1 MEGEKRLDE
10 TGVCHSCRRIR
21 EYRRLGRTRRSG
33 GKKAELV
40 ELDNISI
47 DDLNDEKV
55 IILGS
60 PASGTEE
67 LEETQVEPFVQSL
80 EGKIQGKKVALFG
93 SWGWGEGEYLT
104 NLEERIK
111 SYGGEIVGESLSVM
125 ESPEGEDEAKCVE
138 FGKLIAQQ

>member
-1 MEGEKRLDE
+1 MKVIYWSQ
-10 TGVCHSCRRIR
+10 TGNTQKMAELIAKGI
-21 EYRRLGRTRRSG
+21 EEG

-47 DDLNDEKV
+47 NDLNDEKV

>member
-1 MEGEKRLDE
+1 MKVVYWSQ
-10 TGVCHSCRRIR
+10 TGNTQKMAELIAKGT
-21 EYRRLGRTRRSG
+21 EEG

-93 SWGWGEGEYLT
+93 SWGWGKGEYLT

-125 ESPEGEDEAKCVE
+125 EPPEGEDEAKCVE

>member
-1 MEGEKRLDE
+1 MKVIYWSQ
-10 TGVCHSCRRIR
+10 TGNTQKMAELIDKGI
-21 EYRRLGRTRRSG
+21 EEG

>member
-1 MEGEKRLDE
+1 MKVIYWSQ
-10 TGVCHSCRRIR
+10 TGNTQKMAELIAKGI
-21 EYRRLGRTRRSG
+21 EEG

-80 EGKIQGKKVALFG
+80 EGKIQVKKVALFG
-93 SWGWGEGEYLT
+93 SWGWGEGKYLT

>member
-1 MEGEKRLDE
+1 MKVIYWSQ
-10 TGVCHSCRRIR
+10 TGNTQKMAELIAKGI
-21 EYRRLGRTRRSG
+21 EEG

-67 LEETQVEPFVQSL
+67 LEESQVEPFVQSL

>member
-1 MEGEKRLDE
+1 MKVIYWSQ
-10 TGVCHSCRRIR
+10 TGNTQKMAELIAKGI
-21 EYRRLGRTRRSG
+21 EEG
-33 GKKAELV
+33 GKEAELV

>member
-1 MEGEKRLDE
+1 MKVIYWSQ
-10 TGVCHSCRRIR
+10 TGNTQKMAELIAKGI
-21 EYRRLGRTRRSG
+21 EEG

-47 DDLNDEKV
+47 DYLNDEKV

>member
-1 MEGEKRLDE
+1 MKVIYWSQ
-10 TGVCHSCRRIR
+10 TGNTQKMAELIAKGI
-21 EYRRLGRTRRSG
+21 EEG

-40 ELDNISI
+40 ELGNISVN
-47 DDLNDEKV
+47 DLNDEKV

>member
-1 MEGEKRLDE
+1 MKVIYWSQ
-10 TGVCHSCRRIR
+10 TGNTQKMAELIAKGI
-21 EYRRLGRTRRSG
+21 EEG

-47 DDLNDEKV
+47 DDLKDEKV

>member
-1 MEGEKRLDE
+1 MKVIYWSQ
-10 TGVCHSCRRIR
+10 TGNTQKMAELIAKGI
-21 EYRRLGRTRRSG
+21 EEG

-40 ELDNISI
+40 ELDNTSI

>member
-1 MEGEKRLDE
+1 MKVIYWSQ
-10 TGVCHSCRRIR
+10 TGNTQKMAELIAKGI
-21 EYRRLGRTRRSG
+21 EEG

-40 ELDNISI
+40 ELGNISVN
-47 DDLNDEKV
+47 DLNDEKV

-93 SWGWGEGEYLT
+93 SWGWGEGEYLI

>member
-1 MEGEKRLDE
+1 MKVIYWSQ
-10 TGVCHSCRRIR
+10 TGNTQKMAELIAKGI
-21 EYRRLGRTRRSG
+21 EEG
-33 GKKAELV
+33 GKEAELV

-125 ESPEGEDEAKCVE
+125 GSPEGEDEAKCVE

>member
-1 MEGEKRLDE
+1 MKVIYWSQ
-10 TGVCHSCRRIR
+10 TGNTQKMAELIAKGI
-21 EYRRLGRTRRSG
+21 EEG

-125 ESPEGEDEAKCVE
+125 ESPEGEYEAKCVE

>member
-1 MEGEKRLDE
+1 MKVIYWSQ
-10 TGVCHSCRRIR
+10 TGNTQKMAELIAKGI
-21 EYRRLGRTRRSG
+21 EEG

-111 SYGGEIVGESLSVM
+111 LYGGEIVGESLSVM